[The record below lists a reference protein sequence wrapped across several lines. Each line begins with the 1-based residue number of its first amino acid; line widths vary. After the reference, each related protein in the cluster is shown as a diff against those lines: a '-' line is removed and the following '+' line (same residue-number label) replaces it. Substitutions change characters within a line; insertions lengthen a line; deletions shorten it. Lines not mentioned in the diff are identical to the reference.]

1 MSAQE
6 SLLVTREV
14 KSMLKKGAIQNPSVK
29 KGQFLSNLFLLGK
42 TYEGNKPVINLK
54 ILKACIPCLHFKME
68 GLHLLNDML
77 KEKDYMC
84 KRPEGCSLL
93 CSTASK
99 ISEVHPVLL
108 EGQSYKFLCLCFGVG
123 PAPRLFTN
131 LVKTPLAILRRID
144 IWIIVNLDDMLFM
157 SQTIE
162 GLNMARDTLIFLL
175 IHWGS

>member
-14 KSMLKKGAIQNPSVK
+14 ESMLKKGAIQNPSVK

-54 ILKACIPCLHFKME
+54 ILNACIPCLRFKME

-99 ISEVHPVLL
+99 TSEVHPVLL

>member
-1 MSAQE
+1 M
-6 SLLVTREV
+6 TREV

-54 ILKACIPCLHFKME
+54 ILKACIPCLRFKME

>member
-6 SLLVTREV
+6 SLLATREV

-42 TYEGNKPVINLK
+42 TYGGNRPAINLK

-77 KEKDYMC
+77 KEKDYMR

-99 ISEVHPVLL
+99 TSEVHPVLL
-108 EGQSYKFLCLCFGVG
+108 EGQSYKFLCLFFGVG
-123 PAPRLFTN
+123 PAPRIFTN
-131 LVKTPLAILRRID
+131 LVKILLAILGIID
-144 IWIIVNLDDMLFM
+144 IWVIANLDDMLFM

>member
-54 ILKACIPCLHFKME
+54 ILKACIPCLRFKME

-99 ISEVHPVLL
+99 TLEVHPVLS
-108 EGQSYKFLCLCFGVG
+108 EGQS
-123 PAPRLFTN
+123 
-131 LVKTPLAILRRID
+131 
-144 IWIIVNLDDMLFM
+144 
-157 SQTIE
+157 
-162 GLNMARDTLIFLL
+162 
-175 IHWGS
+175 